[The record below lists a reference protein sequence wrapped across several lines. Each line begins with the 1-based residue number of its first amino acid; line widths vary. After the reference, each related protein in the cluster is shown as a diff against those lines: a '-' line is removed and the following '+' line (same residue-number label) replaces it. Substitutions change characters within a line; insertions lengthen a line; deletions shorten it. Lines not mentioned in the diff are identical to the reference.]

1 MYKLRVIYIGAC
13 LLVSSMF
20 VFGES
25 KDQSYTFDKHP
36 KASHEG
42 FNIRNYIDFADD
54 IQLIET
60 YRIASPHGL
69 HITFNQYVEGKEVLT
84 AGAKLHLRNNGT
96 FAVQNYMVHL
106 PPLESNG
113 LDKWYPSNTH
123 LIPVYQTFIPD
134 HIHPTM
140 RYTDIHGHL
149 WLEKEIN
156 KFNRK
161 DTTLFTKV
169 FTVNPIN
176 SANAFYG
183 GFFVDNK
190 DSSNSTLD
198 SQMYW
203 VKNPVQFENDTFFL
217 ASEFLSFA
225 NISLP
230 FDSNFIITTDS
241 FSVNRLDDRFEYL
254 NVFYHINEAGNYV
267 NKLGYDALTIPLK
280 VDVHAFS
287 GADNSAYSPE
297 FHTLQFGDGGVDDAE
312 DGEVVIH
319 EFTHSLSEIASPN
332 NTVGAERQAM
342 EEGTCD
348 YFAKAYSRT
357 YNDNTPNKIFSWDA
371 HNIFW
376 KGFNTNTNRAY
387 PSSLKGNKDGDRDVW
402 SSALMCIHDSIGRE
416 ATDSLVLEHLFYQR
430 ANTTMPQMAQLILQI
445 DSFNFDKRYYK
456 KVKGC
461 FVEADFLKWNASISP
476 KNIPSPLIVLNQQGF
491 IIGNGTLQIN
501 LPKKASYVIYNT
513 LGQVILSD
521 TQSKIM
527 LQPQDFSK
535 GYYVIQ
541 INIDGIHY
549 TQRIIR

>member
-1 MYKLRVIYIGAC
+1 MYKLRIICIGAC
-13 LLVSSMF
+13 LMASSM
-20 VFGES
+20 VVLGKS
-25 KDQSYTFDKHP
+25 QSINSSVDKHP
-36 KASHEG
+36 TAIHIG
-42 FNIRNYIDFADD
+42 FTIRNYIDFPAGTE
-54 IQLIET
+54 LIET
-60 YRIASPHGL
+60 YRIASPHGV
-69 HITFNQYVEGKEVLT
+69 HITYGQYVDGKEVVT

-96 FAVQNYMVHL
+96 FSVQNYMVHL
-106 PPLESNG
+106 PPLGSNG
-113 LDKWYPSNTH
+113 LDKWYPSSTH
-123 LIPVYQTFIPD
+123 LIPVYETFIHNDIRPKIYYSD
-134 HIHPTM
+134 VSGHI
-140 RYTDIHGHL
+140 
-149 WLEKEIN
+149 WLEKELH

-169 FTVNPIN
+169 FMVNPIN
-176 SANAFYG
+176 SANTVYG
-183 GFFVDNK
+183 GFFIDNK
-190 DSSNSTLD
+190 DSSNSKLD
-198 SQMYW
+198 SQIFW
-203 VKNPVQFENDTFFL
+203 VQNAVQFENDTFFL

-230 FDSNFIITTDS
+230 FDNDFTITTDS

-254 NVFYHINEAGNYV
+254 NVFYHINEVGNYV

-287 GADNSAYSPE
+287 GVDNSAYSPE
-297 FHTLQFGDGGVDDAE
+297 FHSLQFGDGGVDDAE

-332 NTVGAERQAM
+332 NTIGNERQAM

-357 YNDNTPNKIFSWDA
+357 YNDYTANKIFTWDA

-376 KGFNTNTNRAY
+376 NGFNTNTNRAY
-387 PSSLKGNKDGDRDVW
+387 PSSLKGNKDGDRDIW

-430 ANTTMPQMAQLILQI
+430 ANATMAQMAKLIVQI
-445 DSFNFDKRYYK
+445 DSSEFDKRYYK

-461 FVEADFLKWNASISP
+461 FVEADFLKWNVSIAP
-476 KNIPSPLIVLNQQGF
+476 KNIPSPLVVLNQQGF
-491 IIGNGTLQIN
+491 IAGNETLQIN
-501 LPKKASYVIYNT
+501 LPKQASYIIYNT

-527 LQPQDFSK
+527 LQPQDFPK

-541 INIDGIHY
+541 INIKGINY
-549 TQRIIR
+549 SQRIIR

>member
-1 MYKLRVIYIGAC
+1 MYKLRIICFGAC
-13 LLVSSMF
+13 LLLSSTL

-25 KDQSYTFDKHP
+25 VGKSLTLDKHP
-36 KASHEG
+36 TANHVG

-54 IQLIET
+54 IQLIES
-60 YRIASPHGL
+60 YRIVSPNGL
-69 HITFNQYVEGKEVLT
+69 HLTFSQYVDGKEVVT

-96 FAVQNYMVHL
+96 FSVQSYIVNL

-113 LDKWYPSNTH
+113 LEKWFPSETH
-123 LIPVYQTFIPD
+123 LIPVYETFIPD
-134 HIHPTM
+134 PIHPAIL
-140 RYTDIHGHL
+140 YTDISGHL
-149 WLEKEIN
+149 WLKKEIN

-169 FTVNPIN
+169 FMVNPIN
-176 SANAFYG
+176 TANTVYG
-183 GFFVDNK
+183 GFFIDNK

-230 FDSNFIITTDS
+230 FDDDFIISTDS
-241 FSVNRLDDRFEYL
+241 ISVNRLDNRFEYL
-254 NVFYHINEAGNYV
+254 NVFYHINEVGNYV
-267 NKLGYDALTIPLK
+267 NKLGYDALTLPLQ

-312 DGEVVIH
+312 DGEVIIH

-332 NTVGAERQAM
+332 NTVGDERQAM

-357 YNDNTPNKIFSWDA
+357 YNDNTPTKIFSWDA
-371 HNIFW
+371 HNSFW
-376 KGFNTNTNRAY
+376 NGFNINTNRAY
-387 PSSLKGNKDGDRDVW
+387 PSSLKGYKDGDRDVW
-402 SSALMCIHDSIGRE
+402 SSALMCIHDSIGRD
-416 ATDSLVLEHLFYQR
+416 ATDSLVLEHLFYQQ
-430 ANTTMPQMAQLILQI
+430 ANATMSQMAQLIVQI
-445 DSFNFDKRYYK
+445 DSSDFNKRYYK

-461 FVEADFLKWNASISP
+461 FVEADFLKWNVSIAP
-476 KNIPSPLIVLNQQGF
+476 RNLPSPLLVLNQQGF
-491 IIGNGTLQIN
+491 IVGSGSLQIN
-501 LPKKASYVIYNT
+501 LPKEVKYVIYNA

-521 TQSKIM
+521 FKSQII
-527 LQPQDFSK
+527 LHPHDFSK

-541 INIDGIHY
+541 INIDGINY
-549 TQRIIR
+549 SQRIIR